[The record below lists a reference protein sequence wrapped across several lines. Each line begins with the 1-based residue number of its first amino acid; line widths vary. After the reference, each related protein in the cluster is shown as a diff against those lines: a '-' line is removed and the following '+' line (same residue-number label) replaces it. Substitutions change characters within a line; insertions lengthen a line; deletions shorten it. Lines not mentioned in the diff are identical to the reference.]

1 MTLTLR
7 VPVPGTPPETLFHFG
22 VPIVHVNRRRLRAR
36 SVRPPGRSELRRL
49 SEALTSALP
58 DAALRRAGEAAVR
71 DSCMGTLEAR
81 AIPVREA
88 RRVCPVD
95 IRRD

>member
-1 MTLTLR
+1 
-7 VPVPGTPPETLFHFG
+7 
-22 VPIVHVNRRRLRAR
+22 
-36 SVRPPGRSELRRL
+36 L

-81 AIPVREA
+81 AMPVREA